1 MVIPTSHFNKSERSW
16 WRLAA
21 NNTDLLAAAAFIGIV
36 VIIILPIPPGWLDIL
51 LVINI
56 SFSIITLLL
65 TLFTTDTKELN
76 IFPSVLLTAT
86 LFRLALNISSTRLI
100 LSQADAG
107 KVIQAFGQ
115 YVVSNNYVV
124 GLVIFVIITVIQF
137 VVITNGAGRIAE
149 VAARF
154 TLDALPG
161 KQMSIDAD
169 FNAGLIDEDAAR
181 QRRKDLQTEAD
192 FFGAMDGAS
201 KFVRGDAIAGIIIVL
216 INIIGGL
223 AIGVLQKGFTIQ
235 QATQV
240 YTILTVGDGLVAQ
253 VPAILISTSA
263 GMLVTRSTAEASFGE
278 ELAGQFLSYPRVI
291 LLTAGMLFL
300 LGLVPGLPTV
310 PFFALSAI
318 CGWLSLTLI
327 KEQKH
332 KKQEQAEISAA
343 AHLSTEPEETFSLL
357 KVELLEIEI
366 GYHLIPLTD
375 DVSGGN
381 LLERITA
388 ARRKAISELGI
399 VIQPI
404 RIRDN
409 LHLPPNDYLFKL
421 KGNEIGRGQLRP
433 GMSLALC
440 PEGDLPEELE
450 GIPTREPTFNLP
462 AIWITEQ
469 QLGKAELLGC
479 TAVDASTVLITHLS
493 EIIRVYAHE
502 LLSRQTVKEMLQMVK
517 QSCPAVVEELVPE
530 LLTLGEIQ
538 KVIQNLLREGIPVH
552 DLVTILEQLADQ
564 SRVTK
569 DIDMLT
575 ELVRQSLRRTITRL
589 YTTSGK
595 PLPAISLDPELE
607 KEMANSLKTTS
618 KGIMPVIDPLKTRQL
633 IANLGKLLE
642 ELEIKGAARPVILTS
657 PGIRLP
663 FRRLIEGFF
672 PQVAVLCV
680 HEILPEI
687 KVESAGVIRIN
698 ED

>member
-1 MVIPTSHFNKSERSW
+1 MPTSHFSKSEGSW
-16 WRLAA
+16 WSLVA
-21 NNTDLLAAAAFIGIV
+21 NNTDVLAAAAFIGIV
-36 VIIILPIPPGWLDIL
+36 VIIILPIPPAWLDIL
-51 LVINI
+51 LVLNI

-100 LSQADAG
+100 LSRADAG
-107 KVIQAFGQ
+107 RVIQAFGQ
-115 YVVSNNYVV
+115 FVVSNNYVV

-223 AIGVLQKGFTIQ
+223 AIGMLQKGFTLQ
-235 QATQV
+235 QATEI

-253 VPAILISTSA
+253 VPAILISTAA
-263 GMLVTRSTAEASFGE
+263 GMLVTRSTAEASFGA
-278 ELAGQFLSYPRVI
+278 ELTGQFLSYPRVI

-300 LGLVPGLPTV
+300 LGLVPGLPTL
-310 PFFALSAI
+310 PFFILSAF
-318 CGWLSLTLI
+318 CAWLSMTLI
-327 KEQKH
+327 KKQRVEREEQ
-332 KKQEQAEISAA
+332 EELAA
-343 AHLSTEPEETFSLL
+343 ATRLAAVEPEDMYSLL

-366 GYHLIPLTD
+366 GYNLISLTEEAE
-375 DVSGGN
+375 GGN

-388 ARRKAISELGI
+388 ARRKAVGELGI
-399 VIQPI
+399 IIQPI

-409 LHLPPNDYLFKL
+409 LHLPPNDYRFKL

-433 GMSLALC
+433 GMELALC
-440 PEGDLPEELE
+440 PEGELPEELE

-462 AIWITEQ
+462 AVWITEQ
-469 QLGKAELLGC
+469 QRGKAELLGC
-479 TAVDASTVLITHLS
+479 TTVDASTVLITHLS
-493 EIIRVYAHE
+493 EIIKTYASE
-502 LLSRQTVKEMLQMVK
+502 LLNRQAVKEMLQALK
-517 QSCPAVVEELVPE
+517 ESSPAVIEELVPE
-530 LLTLGEIQ
+530 LLSLGDIQ
-538 KVIQNLLREGIPVH
+538 KIIQNLLREGIPVH
-552 DLVTILEQLADQ
+552 DMVTILEQLADQ
-564 SRVTK
+564 AREVK

-575 ELVRQSLRRTITRL
+575 ELVRQSLRRTITHL
-589 YTTSGK
+589 YTTPGR
-595 PLPAISLDPELE
+595 PLSVISLDPELE
-607 KEMANSLKTTS
+607 KELANSLKNTS
-618 KGIMPVIDPLKTRQL
+618 KGIIPVMDPLKNRRLVTS
-633 IANLGKLLE
+633 LGKLVE
-642 ELEIKGAARPVILTS
+642 EVEIKGTARPVILTS

-663 FRRLIEGFF
+663 LRRLIEEFF
-672 PQVAVLCV
+672 PQVAVLSV

-687 KVESAGVIRIN
+687 KVESAGVIRLDEN
-698 ED
+698 

>member
-1 MVIPTSHFNKSERSW
+1 MGVLISG
-16 WRLAA
+16 
-21 NNTDLLAAAAFIGIV
+21 NTDILAAAAFIGIV
-36 VIIILPIPPGWLDIL
+36 VIIILPLPPAWLDIL

-100 LSQADAG
+100 LTEADAG

-124 GLVIFVIITVIQF
+124 GLVIFIIITVIQF

-169 FNAGLIDEDAAR
+169 LNAGLIDEDAAR
-181 QRRKDLQTEAD
+181 RRRKDLQKEAD

-216 INIIGGL
+216 INILGGL
-223 AIGVLQKGFTIQ
+223 AVGMLQKGFSAQ
-235 QATQV
+235 QAVQI

-253 VPAILISTSA
+253 VPAILISTAA

-278 ELAGQFLSYPRVI
+278 ELTGQFLSYPRVI
-291 LLTAGMLFL
+291 LLTAGVLFL
-300 LGLVPGLPTV
+300 LGLVPGLPTF
-310 PFFALSAI
+310 PFLVLSVLL
-318 CGWLSLTLI
+318 GWISLILLRDRKQKKI
-327 KEQKH
+327 EQS
-332 KKQEQAEISAA
+332 EISASTR
-343 AHLSTEPEETFSLL
+343 LSEEPEDMFSLL
-357 KVELLEIEI
+357 RVETLEIEI
-366 GYHLIPLTD
+366 GYNLISLTD
-375 DVSGGN
+375 DTGGGN

-388 ARRKAISELGI
+388 ARRKAITELGV

-421 KGNEIGRGQLRP
+421 KGNEIGRGQLRT

-440 PEGDLPEELE
+440 PEGELPEELE

-462 AIWITEQ
+462 AVWIAEN

-479 TAVDASTVLITHLS
+479 TVVDPSTVLITHLS
-493 EIIRVYAHE
+493 EIIKAYAHE
-502 LLSRQTVKEMLQMVK
+502 LLSRQTVKEMLQALK
-517 QSCPAVVEELVPE
+517 QKFPAVVEELVPD
-530 LLTLGEIQ
+530 LLSLGEIQ
-538 KVIQNLLREGIPVH
+538 KVIQNLLKEGIPAH

-564 SRVTK
+564 ARATK
-569 DIDMLT
+569 DIDLLT
-575 ELVRQSLRRTITRL
+575 EMVRQSLKRTITRL
-589 YTTSGK
+589 YASSAK
-595 PLPAISLDPELE
+595 SLPALSLDPELE
-607 KEMANSLKTTS
+607 KEMANSLKNTS
-618 KGIMPVIDPLKTRQL
+618 KGIIPVMDPLKINRLVT
-633 IANLGKLLE
+633 NMGKLLE
-642 ELEIKGAARPVILTS
+642 ELEIKGSPRPVILTS
-657 PGIRLP
+657 PAIRSP
-663 FRRLIEGFF
+663 FRRMIEGFF
-672 PQVAVLCV
+672 PQVAVLSV

-687 KVESAGVIRIN
+687 RVESAGVIRIN

>member
-1 MVIPTSHFNKSERSW
+1 M
-16 WRLAA
+16 
-21 NNTDLLAAAAFIGIV
+21 AAAAFIGIV
-36 VIIILPIPPGWLDIL
+36 VIIILPIPPAWLDIL
-51 LVINI
+51 LVLNI

-100 LSQADAG
+100 LSRADAG
-107 KVIQAFGQ
+107 RVIQAFGQ
-115 YVVSNNYVV
+115 FVVSNNYVV

-223 AIGVLQKGFTIQ
+223 AIGMLQKGFTLQ
-235 QATQV
+235 QATEI

-253 VPAILISTSA
+253 VPAILISTAA
-263 GMLVTRSTAEASFGE
+263 GMLVTRSTAEASFGA
-278 ELAGQFLSYPRVI
+278 ELTGQFLSYPRVI

-300 LGLVPGLPTV
+300 LGLVPGLPTL
-310 PFFALSAI
+310 PFFILSAF
-318 CGWLSLTLI
+318 CAWLSMTLI
-327 KEQKH
+327 KKQRVEREEQ
-332 KKQEQAEISAA
+332 EELAA
-343 AHLSTEPEETFSLL
+343 ATRLAAVEPEDMYSLL

-366 GYHLIPLTD
+366 GYNLISLTEEAE
-375 DVSGGN
+375 GGN

-388 ARRKAISELGI
+388 ARRKAVGELGI
-399 VIQPI
+399 IIQPI

-409 LHLPPNDYLFKL
+409 LHLPPNDYRFKL

-433 GMSLALC
+433 GMELALC
-440 PEGDLPEELE
+440 PEGELPEELE

-462 AIWITEQ
+462 AVWITEQ
-469 QLGKAELLGC
+469 QRGKAELLGC
-479 TAVDASTVLITHLS
+479 TTVDASTVLITHLS
-493 EIIRVYAHE
+493 EIIKTYASE
-502 LLSRQTVKEMLQMVK
+502 LLNRQAVKEMLQALK
-517 QSCPAVVEELVPE
+517 ESSPAVIEELVPE
-530 LLTLGEIQ
+530 LLSLGDIQ
-538 KVIQNLLREGIPVH
+538 KIIQNLLREGIPVH
-552 DLVTILEQLADQ
+552 DMVTILEQLADQ
-564 SRVTK
+564 AREVK

-575 ELVRQSLRRTITRL
+575 ELVRQSLRRTITHL
-589 YTTSGK
+589 YTTPGR
-595 PLPAISLDPELE
+595 PLSVISLDPELE
-607 KEMANSLKTTS
+607 KELANSLKNTS
-618 KGIMPVIDPLKTRQL
+618 KGIIPVMDPLKNRRLVTS
-633 IANLGKLLE
+633 LGKLVE
-642 ELEIKGAARPVILTS
+642 EVEIKGTARPVILTS

-663 FRRLIEGFF
+663 LRRLIEEFF
-672 PQVAVLCV
+672 PQVAVLSV

-687 KVESAGVIRIN
+687 KVESAGVIRLDEN
-698 ED
+698 